1 MAEITYTTE
10 EPFFDTEFI
19 STKLG
24 LVRICQF
31 VISLL
36 SLIII
41 EIPRCKFSR
50 TVNFY
55 VFIASYC
62 LIFSI
67 LVLIIFITRFYRQ
80 LENYINLPLTLMANE
95 VIAIILWLIASFFII
110 FTSCDGEPKIAYIIA
125 GLLGFLAIVALS
137 YSLKISYNW
146 FKNGTLSFTE

>member
-36 SLIII
+36 SLIVI
-41 EIPRCKFSR
+41 EIPRCKFLRS
-50 TVNFY
+50 VNFY

-67 LVLIIFITRFYRQ
+67 LVIIIFITRFYRQ
-80 LENYINLPLTLMANE
+80 LEQYINLPLTLMANE
-95 VIAIILWLIASFFII
+95 VVALILWLIASFFII
-110 FTSCDGEPKIAYIIA
+110 FASCDHGPQVAYIIA
-125 GLLGFLAIVALS
+125 GILGFLAMIAFS

-146 FKNGTLSFTE
+146 FRNGTLTVSA

>member
-31 VISLL
+31 
-36 SLIII
+36 
-41 EIPRCKFSR
+41 
-50 TVNFY
+50 
-55 VFIASYC
+55 
-62 LIFSI
+62 
-67 LVLIIFITRFYRQ
+67 
-80 LENYINLPLTLMANE
+80 LMANE

-125 GLLGFLAIVALS
+125 GVCALCHQLFA
-137 YSLKISYNW
+137 YYL
-146 FKNGTLSFTE
+146 FFSFRI